1 MSDRRH
7 AWDDGHV
14 SARPDPGTPSP
25 DSSEPA
31 GPPAVPDPAE
41 TSGTA
46 GAADRDASPGGAAS
60 AGRAAADEP
69 GPGPVPAS
77 DPASAPGARPDAGP
91 APAETPAVAAA
102 PAGAARSGRPQPP
115 PVTRRIP
122 EAGPQAMH
130 KPGRGDTSVRDL
142 IWACLILVPVA
153 LLIFS
158 VGGSCSFS
166 PGTPAE
172 DAASAPTVDAPARI
186 AEYARGS
193 TFPLR
198 LPDVPFRVN
207 STDRGPVEG
216 GGTAVRIGFVTPDA
230 DFLSLVQTDG
240 TVEGVLA
247 TESGSAGRG
256 DGPPT
261 MRGTVQAGGLTWEVY
276 GAEGGEPF
284 RIATLPGRPEVR
296 VLVTGSASD
305 EQFTTLAT
313 ALTTAR
319 VYPPGS

>member
-25 DSSEPA
+25 DSSEPG

-41 TSGTA
+41 TSGTT
-46 GAADRDASPGGAAS
+46 GAADRATAGGT
-60 AGRAAADEP
+60 
-69 GPGPVPAS
+69 GPGPVPAA
-77 DPASAPGARPDAGP
+77 DP
-91 APAETPAVAAA
+91 AAA
-102 PAGAARSGRPQPP
+102 PAGAAGSGRPQPP

-130 KPGRGDTSVRDL
+130 KPARGDASVRDL

-240 TVEGVLA
+240 SVEGVLA

-284 RIATLPGRPEVR
+284 RVATLPGRPEVR

-313 ALTTAR
+313 ALTAAR

>member
-46 GAADRDASPGGAAS
+46 DRATAGGT
-60 AGRAAADEP
+60 
-69 GPGPVPAS
+69 GPGPVPAA
-77 DPASAPGARPDAGP
+77 DP
-91 APAETPAVAAA
+91 AAA
-102 PAGAARSGRPQPP
+102 PAGAAGSGRPQPP

-130 KPGRGDTSVRDL
+130 KPARGDASVRDL

-240 TVEGVLA
+240 SVEGVLA

-305 EQFTTLAT
+305 EQFRTLAE
-313 ALTTAR
+313 ALVAA
-319 VYPPGS
+319 PPVAPGGS

>member
-41 TSGTA
+41 TSGTT
-46 GAADRDASPGGAAS
+46 GAADRATAGGT
-60 AGRAAADEP
+60 
-69 GPGPVPAS
+69 GPGPVPAA
-77 DPASAPGARPDAGP
+77 DPA
-91 APAETPAVAAA
+91 VA
-102 PAGAARSGRPQPP
+102 PAGAAGSGRPQPP

-130 KPGRGDTSVRDL
+130 KPARGDASVRDL

-240 TVEGVLA
+240 SVEGVLA

-284 RIATLPGRPEVR
+284 RVATLPGRPEVR

-313 ALTTAR
+313 ALTAAR

>member
-31 GPPAVPDPAE
+31 GPPAVPDPAD

-46 GAADRDASPGGAAS
+46 GAAERAT
-60 AGRAAADEP
+60 AGDT
-69 GPGPVPAS
+69 GPDPVPAA
-77 DPASAPGARPDAGP
+77 DP
-91 APAETPAVAAA
+91 AAA
-102 PAGAARSGRPQPP
+102 PTGAARSGRPQPP

-130 KPGRGDTSVRDL
+130 KPARGDTSVRDL

-166 PGTPAE
+166 PGAPAE

-240 TVEGVLA
+240 SVEGVLA

-305 EQFTTLAT
+305 EQFRTLAE
-313 ALTTAR
+313 ALVAA
-319 VYPPGS
+319 PPVAPGGS

>member
-31 GPPAVPDPAE
+31 GPPAVPDPAD

-46 GAADRDASPGGAAS
+46 GAAERAT
-60 AGRAAADEP
+60 AGDT
-69 GPGPVPAS
+69 GPDPVPAA
-77 DPASAPGARPDAGP
+77 DP
-91 APAETPAVAAA
+91 AAA

-130 KPGRGDTSVRDL
+130 KPARGDTSVRDL

-193 TFPLR
+193 AFPLR

-240 TVEGVLA
+240 SVEGVLA

-305 EQFTTLAT
+305 AQFRTLAD
-313 ALTTAR
+313 ALVAAAP
-319 VYPPGS
+319 VAPGGS

>member
-14 SARPDPGTPSP
+14 SARPDPGTPS
-25 DSSEPA
+25 SEPSEPSEP
-31 GPPAVPDPAE
+31 GGSPAAPDPA
-41 TSGTA
+41 TA
-46 GAADRDASPGGAAS
+46 VSP
-60 AGRAAADEP
+60 P
-69 GPGPVPAS
+69 
-77 DPASAPGARPDAGP
+77 AGP
-91 APAETPAVAAA
+91 APTAADPAPAAA
-102 PAGAARSGRPQPP
+102 RAGRPQPP

-130 KPGRGDTSVRDL
+130 KPGRGDASVRDL

-166 PGTPAE
+166 PGSPAE

-198 LPDVPFRVN
+198 LPDVPFRAN

-240 TVEGVLA
+240 SVEGVLA

-296 VLVTGSASD
+296 VLVTGSASED
-305 EQFTTLAT
+305 QFRTLAE

-319 VYPPGS
+319 VFPPGS

>member
-25 DSSEPA
+25 DSPEPA
-31 GPPAVPDPAE
+31 GPPAAPDPAE
-41 TSGTA
+41 TSGAA
-46 GAADRDASPGGAAS
+46 GAADRAT
-60 AGRAAADEP
+60 AGDP
-69 GPGPVPAS
+69 GPDPVPAA
-77 DPASAPGARPDAGP
+77 DP
-91 APAETPAVAAA
+91 AAA
-102 PAGAARSGRPQPP
+102 PAGAARPGRPQPP

-130 KPGRGDTSVRDL
+130 KPARGDASVRDL

-172 DAASAPTVDAPARI
+172 DAASAPTVDAPVRI

-240 TVEGVLA
+240 SVEGVLA

-276 GAEGGEPF
+276 AAEGGEPF
-284 RIATLPGRPEVR
+284 RITTLPGRPEVR
-296 VLVTGSASD
+296 VLVTGSASE
-305 EQFTTLAT
+305 EQFTTLA
-313 ALTTAR
+313 ASLATAR
-319 VYPPGS
+319 VFPPGS

>member
-31 GPPAVPDPAE
+31 GPPAVPDPAD

-46 GAADRDASPGGAAS
+46 GAAERAT
-60 AGRAAADEP
+60 AGDT
-69 GPGPVPAS
+69 GPDPVPAA
-77 DPASAPGARPDAGP
+77 DP
-91 APAETPAVAAA
+91 AAA

-193 TFPLR
+193 AFPLR

-240 TVEGVLA
+240 SVEGVLA

-305 EQFTTLAT
+305 AQFRTLAD
-313 ALTTAR
+313 ALVAAAP
-319 VYPPGS
+319 VAPGGS

>member
-1 MSDRRH
+1 M
-7 AWDDGHV
+7 
-14 SARPDPGTPSP
+14 SARPDPGTPSSERP
-25 DSSEPA
+25 EASEP
-31 GPPAVPDPAE
+31 GGSPAAPNPAAPDPAAPDPAAPV
-41 TSGTA
+41 SP
-46 GAADRDASPGGAAS
+46 AADPA
-60 AGRAAADEP
+60 AAAD
-69 GPGPVPAS
+69 S
-77 DPASAPGARPDAGP
+77 DPAPAAARAP
-91 APAETPAVAAA
+91 AAA
-102 PAGAARSGRPQPP
+102 PAGAARAGRPQPP

-130 KPGRGDTSVRDL
+130 KPGRGDASVRDL

-166 PGTPAE
+166 PGGPAE
-172 DAASAPTVDAPARI
+172 DAASAPSVDAPARI

-198 LPDVPFRVN
+198 LPDVPFRAN

-240 TVEGVLA
+240 SVEGVLA

-284 RIATLPGRPEVR
+284 RVATLPGRPEVR
-296 VLVTGSASD
+296 VLVTGSASED
-305 EQFTTLAT
+305 QFRTLAD

-319 VYPPGS
+319 VFPPGS

>member
-1 MSDRRH
+1 M
-7 AWDDGHV
+7 
-14 SARPDPGTPSP
+14 
-25 DSSEPA
+25 
-31 GPPAVPDPAE
+31 
-41 TSGTA
+41 
-46 GAADRDASPGGAAS
+46 
-60 AGRAAADEP
+60 
-69 GPGPVPAS
+69 
-77 DPASAPGARPDAGP
+77 
-91 APAETPAVAAA
+91 
-102 PAGAARSGRPQPP
+102 
-115 PVTRRIP
+115 TRRIP

-130 KPGRGDTSVRDL
+130 KPGRGDASVRDL

-166 PGTPAE
+166 PGSPAE

-198 LPDVPFRVN
+198 LPDVPFRAN

-240 TVEGVLA
+240 SVEGVLA

-261 MRGTVQAGGLTWEVY
+261 MRGAVQAGGLTWEVY

-296 VLVTGSASD
+296 VLVTGSASED
-305 EQFTTLAT
+305 RFRTLAE

-319 VYPPGS
+319 VFPPGS

>member
-1 MSDRRH
+1 MEIFFLFEQVVN
-7 AWDDGHV
+7 GLV
-14 SARPDPGTPSP
+14 L
-25 DSSEPA
+25 A
-31 GPPAVPDPAE
+31 GYYL
-41 TSGTA
+41 
-46 GAADRDASPGGAAS
+46 
-60 AGRAAADEP
+60 
-69 GPGPVPAS
+69 
-77 DPASAPGARPDAGP
+77 
-91 APAETPAVAAA
+91 
-102 PAGAARSGRPQPP
+102 
-115 PVTRRIP
+115 
-122 EAGPQAMH
+122 
-130 KPGRGDTSVRDL
+130 L
-142 IWACLILVPVA
+142 IA
-153 LLIFS
+153 LGLSLIFS

-240 TVEGVLA
+240 SVEGVLA

-305 EQFTTLAT
+305 AQFRTLAD
-313 ALTTAR
+313 ALVAA
-319 VYPPGS
+319 PPVAPAGS

>member
-14 SARPDPGTPSP
+14 SARPDPGTPS
-25 DSSEPA
+25 SEPSEP
-31 GPPAVPDPAE
+31 GGSPAAPDPA
-41 TSGTA
+41 TA
-46 GAADRDASPGGAAS
+46 VSP
-60 AGRAAADEP
+60 P
-69 GPGPVPAS
+69 
-77 DPASAPGARPDAGP
+77 AGP
-91 APAETPAVAAA
+91 APTAADPAPAAA
-102 PAGAARSGRPQPP
+102 RAGRPQPP

-130 KPGRGDTSVRDL
+130 KPGRGDASVRDL

-166 PGTPAE
+166 PGSPAE

-198 LPDVPFRVN
+198 LPDVPFRAS

-240 TVEGVLA
+240 SVEGVLA

-284 RIATLPGRPEVR
+284 RIATLPGRLEVR
-296 VLVTGSASD
+296 VLVTGSASED
-305 EQFTTLAT
+305 QFRTLAE

-319 VYPPGS
+319 VFPPGS